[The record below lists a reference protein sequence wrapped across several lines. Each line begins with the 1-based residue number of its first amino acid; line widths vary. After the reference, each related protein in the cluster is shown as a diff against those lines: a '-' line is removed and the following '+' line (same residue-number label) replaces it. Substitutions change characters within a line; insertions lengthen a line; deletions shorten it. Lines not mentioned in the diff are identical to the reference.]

1 MSGITGIAMG
11 MTRTTVAMTGMIGVG
26 GMEISTRTEVTH
38 GKTRGTQTEK
48 DTICGKITV
57 TWDRMFKSQCNP
69 HRFKIYRVNIRLL
82 LSGNRTGVFR
92 NKFS

>member
-38 GKTRGTQTEK
+38 GKTRGLRLRKTRLRE
-48 DTICGKITV
+48 G
-57 TWDRMFKSQCNP
+57 
-69 HRFKIYRVNIRLL
+69 HRDVGQDVQIAVQSPQIQD
-82 LSGNRTGVFR
+82 LS
-92 NKFS
+92 SEYQAASLW

>member
-26 GMEISTRTEVTH
+26 GMEISTRTEVTQ

-57 TWDRMFKSQCNP
+57 TWDRMFKIAVQSPQ
-69 HRFKIYRVNIRLL
+69 IQD
-82 LSGNRTGVFR
+82 LS
-92 NKFS
+92 SEYQAALW